1 MNFDYPLGATPL
13 DPDEL
18 EGLRLSHISNRAEL
32 DRWEQDN
39 IIEAET
45 WAFRKTKIT
54 IDDLLSV
61 EFIRRL
67 HNRMFR
73 NVWKWAGE
81 FRKSEKN
88 IGVECWA
95 IGPTLKNLLEDVKL
109 WIEQSVYPPDEIGV
123 RFRHRLVTI
132 HLFANGNGRQARL
145 MADLLLIHILNQP
158 SFTWG
163 SRNLIQAG
171 ECRNR
176 YISALQ
182 AADQRDYAPLLGFVR
197 S

>member
-123 RFRHRLVTI
+123 RFHHRLVTI